1 MVSRRDIIVGGLCAA
16 GMGIATAAV
25 PRNVMASHRKVNLA
39 KAIPKII
46 GPWEQVEAVANVLPR
61 DEDSLSA
68 QLYSPL
74 VSRVYAAP
82 GRDTVMMVIA
92 YGDSQNRKSVGWGKS
107 V

>member
-1 MVSRRDIIVGGLCAA
+1 
-16 GMGIATAAV
+16 MGIATAVV
-25 PRNVMASHRKVNLA
+25 PRDVMASHRKVDLA
-39 KAIPKII
+39 KAIPKSI

-68 QLYSPL
+68 QLYSQL

-92 YGDSQNRKSVGWGKS
+92 YGDSQSDTLQLHRPEEIGRAHV
-107 V
+107 

>member
-1 MVSRRDIIVGGLCAA
+1 
-16 GMGIATAAV
+16 MGIATAVV
-25 PRNVMASHRKVNLA
+25 PRNVMASHRKVDPA

-92 YGDSQNRKSVGWGKS
+92 YGDSHSDTLQLTRPEACYEPDGFKIKIGRPH
-107 V
+107 